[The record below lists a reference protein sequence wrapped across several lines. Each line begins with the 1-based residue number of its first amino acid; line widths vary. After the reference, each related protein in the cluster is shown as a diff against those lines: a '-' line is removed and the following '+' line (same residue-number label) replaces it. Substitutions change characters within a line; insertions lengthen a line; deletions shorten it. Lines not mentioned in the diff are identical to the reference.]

1 MIYSLLLCLS
11 LLFLPEKGEIVYG
24 SIDYLEVLELKDA
37 SSPID
42 WYEKSRAVGV
52 IIPMNEMI
60 QSSEGTYQIRDF
72 RLREEIEQLNPNHP
86 FTNQVCVGIGT
97 VFLVDSTRIMTAGHL
112 VKDLR
117 KSVIVFDYEWDCKS
131 SSLLKKTYQQN
142 EVFRLKKVVKRKNSR
157 KGDYALIELDKV
169 VTDRPFLTLEP
180 YTSNVESL
188 KTISSPDGTPL
199 KLTNQGFV
207 WKKDPR
213 IEKLSSEGFFLHNLD
228 NSGGSS
234 GAPIFN
240 AKTGQVIG
248 IQSGGDDNYIKIGGF
263 VYSVK
268 GDDEGNNTNIGRP
281 LSGEVGSKIP
291 DL

>member
-1 MIYSLLLCLS
+1 MIRYVSLCL
-11 LLFLPEKGEIVYG
+11 FLAFCPKKAVIVYG
-24 SIDYLEVLELKDA
+24 EINYLEVCALKES

-60 QSSEGTYQIRDF
+60 QSSGDIYQIRDF

-86 FTNQVCVGIGT
+86 FANQVCVGIGT

-117 KSVIVFDYEWDCKS
+117 KSVIVFDYEWDCKR
-131 SSLLKKTYQQN
+131 SSLLKKTYRQN
-142 EVFRLKKVVKRKNSR
+142 EVFRLKRVVKRKNSK

-169 VTDRPFLTLEP
+169 VTGRPFLTLES
-180 YTSNVESL
+180 YTSNIDSL
-188 KTISSPDGTPL
+188 KMISSPDGTPL
-199 KLTNQGFV
+199 KLTNQGIV
-207 WKKDPR
+207 WTKYPA
-213 IEKLSSEGFFLHNLD
+213 IEKLSNESFFLHNLD

-248 IQSGGDDNYIKIGGF
+248 IQSGGDDNYIKIGDF
-263 VYSVK
+263 VYSVQ

-291 DL
+291 GL